1 MLTNIAERKELS
13 VVALFLAESHGIS
26 CVAMVVVEVMLKGLC
41 LVCRDW
47 IRPDEAGS
55 FADSQGPPGTDPGGD
70 IEVRYD

>member
-1 MLTNIAERKELS
+1 M
-13 VVALFLAESHGIS
+13 
-26 CVAMVVVEVMLKGLC
+26 EVLLKGLC